1 MDLKIFKDKFFYDNF
16 LINPDK
22 NLSRVKSI
30 LSKLGNPEA
39 TLSNVIHIAGT
50 NGKGST
56 LAFLKSCLIENNYS
70 VNAFVS
76 PHLKTLNER
85 IIIKGSIIDDDSL
98 DQVIRECFS
107 ILGKKKISF
116 FEFMTACAFEL
127 FKRNTSDWSLIEV
140 GMGGSYDATNSIP
153 NKDLSIITPISLDH
167 EIFLGDTIKKIAIE
181 KLGIINHKSTV
192 VFGPQEESLED
203 LIKDNLSQKNSTGFF
218 YGRDWTIKKINKIIK
233 YEDGD
238 NKIEFQSIGL
248 KGDHQIINAGMC
260 IASLKILQKKEK
272 IELNDNQIKDGIAK
286 TFWPG
291 RLMEL
296 SRGLKIINNDSCD
309 IWVDGCH
316 NPAGSNA
323 IAEEIIRMNEKN
335 KKETVLILGMSKD
348 KKIDKFLD
356 NFKGIVREIL
366 VVPIKNRESINF
378 DQVTNASKGMGFNI
392 LEKQSISEALESIAL
407 RDNLRILICGSLYLA
422 AEALLMD

>member
-1 MDLKIFKDKFFYDNF
+1 MDHKIFKDKFFYDNF

-98 DQVIRECFS
+98 DQVIRECLS

-140 GMGGSYDATNSIP
+140 GMGGSHDATNSIP

-167 EIFLGDTIKKIAIE
+167 EIFLGETIKKIATE

-260 IASLKILQKKEK
+260 IASLKILQRKEK

-291 RLMEL
+291 RLTEL
-296 SRGLKIINNDSCD
+296 SRGLKIINNVSCD

-316 NPAGSNA
+316 NPAGSNV

>member
-98 DQVIRECFS
+98 DQVIRECLS
-107 ILGKKKISF
+107 ILDKKKISF

-167 EIFLGDTIKKIAIE
+167 EIFLGETIKKIATE

-203 LIKDNLSQKNSTGFF
+203 LIKDTLSQKNSTGFF
-218 YGRDWTIKKINKIIK
+218 YGKDWTIKKINRIIK

-260 IASLKILQKKEK
+260 IASLKILQRKEK

-291 RLMEL
+291 RLTEL
-296 SRGLKIINNDSCD
+296 SRGLKIINNVSCD

-316 NPAGSNA
+316 NPAGSNV

-392 LEKQSISEALESIAL
+392 LEKQSISEALESIAR

>member
-291 RLMEL
+291 RLTEL

-335 KKETVLILGMSKD
+335 KKETVLILGMSKG

-356 NFKGIVREIL
+356 NFKGIINEIL

-392 LEKQSISEALESIAL
+392 LEKQSISEALESIAR

>member
-1 MDLKIFKDKFFYDNF
+1 MDHKIFKDKFFYDNF

-98 DQVIRECFS
+98 DQVIRECLS

-335 KKETVLILGMSKD
+335 KKETVLILGMSKG

-356 NFKGIVREIL
+356 NFKGIINEIL

-392 LEKQSISEALESIAL
+392 LEKQSIREALESIAR

>member
-16 LINPDK
+16 LINPNK

-98 DQVIRECFS
+98 DQVIRECLS

-140 GMGGSYDATNSIP
+140 GMGGSHDATNSIP

-167 EIFLGDTIKKIAIE
+167 EIFLGETIKKIATE

-203 LIKDNLSQKNSTGFF
+203 LIKDTLSQKNSTGFF
-218 YGRDWTIKKINKIIK
+218 YGKDWTIKKINRIIK

-260 IASLKILQKKEK
+260 IASLKILQRKEK

-291 RLMEL
+291 RLTEL
-296 SRGLKIINNDSCD
+296 SRGLKIINNVSCD

-316 NPAGSNA
+316 NPAGSNV

-392 LEKQSISEALESIAL
+392 LEKQSISEALESIAR

>member
-1 MDLKIFKDKFFYDNF
+1 MDHKIFKDKFFYDNF

-248 KGDHQIINAGMC
+248 KGDHQIINAEMC

-335 KKETVLILGMSKD
+335 KKETVLILGMSKG

-356 NFKGIVREIL
+356 NFKGIINEIL

>member
-98 DQVIRECFS
+98 DQVIRECLS

-140 GMGGSYDATNSIP
+140 GMGGSHDATNSIP

-167 EIFLGDTIKKIAIE
+167 EIFLGETIKKIATE

-203 LIKDNLSQKNSTGFF
+203 LIKDTLSQKNSTGFF
-218 YGRDWTIKKINKIIK
+218 YGKDWTIKKINRIIK

-260 IASLKILQKKEK
+260 IASLKILQRKEK

-291 RLMEL
+291 RLTEL
-296 SRGLKIINNDSCD
+296 SRGLKIINNVSCD

-316 NPAGSNA
+316 NPAGSNV

-335 KKETVLILGMSKD
+335 KKETVLILGMSKG

-392 LEKQSISEALESIAL
+392 LEKQSISEALESIAR

>member
-98 DQVIRECFS
+98 DQVIRECLS

-140 GMGGSYDATNSIP
+140 GMGGSHDATNSIP

-167 EIFLGDTIKKIAIE
+167 EIFLGETIKKIATE

-203 LIKDNLSQKNSTGFF
+203 LIKDTLSQKNSTGFF
-218 YGRDWTIKKINKIIK
+218 YGRDWTIKKINRIIK

-291 RLMEL
+291 RLTEL
-296 SRGLKIINNDSCD
+296 SRGLKIINNVSCD

-316 NPAGSNA
+316 NPAGSNV

-335 KKETVLILGMSKD
+335 KKETVLILGMSKG

-356 NFKGIVREIL
+356 NFKGIINEIL

>member
-1 MDLKIFKDKFFYDNF
+1 MDHKIFKDKFFYDNF

-167 EIFLGDTIKKIAIE
+167 EIFLGETIKKIATE

-291 RLMEL
+291 RLTEL

-335 KKETVLILGMSKD
+335 KKETVLILGMSKG

-356 NFKGIVREIL
+356 NFKGIINEIL

>member
-1 MDLKIFKDKFFYDNF
+1 MDHKIFKDKFFYDNF

-167 EIFLGDTIKKIAIE
+167 EIFLGETIKKIATE

-335 KKETVLILGMSKD
+335 KKETVLILGMSKG

-356 NFKGIVREIL
+356 NFKGIINEIL

>member
-1 MDLKIFKDKFFYDNF
+1 MDHKIFKDKFFYDNF

-291 RLMEL
+291 RLTEL
-296 SRGLKIINNDSCD
+296 SRGLKIINNVSCD

-316 NPAGSNA
+316 NPAGSNV

-356 NFKGIVREIL
+356 NFKGIINEIL

>member
-98 DQVIRECFS
+98 DQVIRECLS

-167 EIFLGDTIKKIAIE
+167 EIFLGETIKKIATE

-203 LIKDNLSQKNSTGFF
+203 LIKDTLSQKNSTGFF
-218 YGRDWTIKKINKIIK
+218 YGKDWTIKKINRIIK

-291 RLMEL
+291 RLTEL
-296 SRGLKIINNDSCD
+296 SRGLKIINNVSCD

-316 NPAGSNA
+316 NPAGSNV

-392 LEKQSISEALESIAL
+392 LEKQSISEALESIAR

>member
-291 RLMEL
+291 RLTEL
-296 SRGLKIINNDSCD
+296 SRGLKIINNVSCD

-316 NPAGSNA
+316 NPAGSNV

-392 LEKQSISEALESIAL
+392 LEKQSISEALESIAR

>member
-1 MDLKIFKDKFFYDNF
+1 MDLKIFKDKFFYNNF
-16 LINPDK
+16 LMNPDK
-22 NLSRVKSI
+22 NLSRIQSL
-30 LSKLGNPEA
+30 LSKLGNPES

-56 LAFLKSCLIENNYS
+56 LAFLKSCLSENNYS

-76 PHLKTLNER
+76 PHLKILNER

-98 DQVIRECFS
+98 DQVIRECLN

-127 FKRNTSDWSLIEV
+127 FKRNSSDWSLIEV

-167 EIFLGDTIKKIAIE
+167 EIFLGETIKKIAIE

-192 VFGPQEESLED
+192 VFGPQEESLGD
-203 LIKDNLSQKNSTGFF
+203 LIKDNLYQKNSIGFF
-218 YGRDWTIKKINKIIK
+218 YGRDWTIKKNNKIIK
-233 YEDGD
+233 YEDHD

-248 KGDHQIINAGMC
+248 KGNHQIINAGMC

-272 IELNDNQIKDGIAK
+272 IELSDNQIKAGISK

-291 RLMEL
+291 RLMQL
-296 SRGLKIINNDSCD
+296 SKGLKIINNGSCD

-316 NPAGSNA
+316 NPAGSNVV
-323 IAEEIIRMNEKN
+323 AEEIIRMNEKN
-335 KKETVLILGMSKD
+335 KKETVLILGMSRD
-348 KKIDKFLD
+348 KKIDKFLN
-356 NFKGIVREIL
+356 NFKGITDEIL
-366 VVPIKNRESINF
+366 VVPIKNRPSINF
-378 DQVTNASKGMGFNI
+378 DQVRDASKGMGFNI
-392 LEKQSISEALESIAL
+392 LEKESISEALESIAI

-422 AEALLMD
+422 GEALLLD

>member
-1 MDLKIFKDKFFYDNF
+1 MDHKIFKDKFFYDNF

-167 EIFLGDTIKKIAIE
+167 EIFLGETIKKIATE

-203 LIKDNLSQKNSTGFF
+203 LIKDTLSQKNSTGFF
-218 YGRDWTIKKINKIIK
+218 YGKDWTIKKINRIIK

-238 NKIEFQSIGL
+238 NKIEFHSIGL

-291 RLMEL
+291 RLTEL
-296 SRGLKIINNDSCD
+296 SRGLKIINNVSCD

-316 NPAGSNA
+316 NPAGSNV

-335 KKETVLILGMSKD
+335 KKETVLILGMSKG

-356 NFKGIVREIL
+356 NFKGIINEIL

>member
-1 MDLKIFKDKFFYDNF
+1 MDHKIFKDKFFYDNF

-98 DQVIRECFS
+98 DQVIRECLS

-335 KKETVLILGMSKD
+335 KKETVLILGMSEG

-356 NFKGIVREIL
+356 NFKGIINEIL

-392 LEKQSISEALESIAL
+392 LEKQSISEALESIAR

>member
-1 MDLKIFKDKFFYDNF
+1 MDHKIFKDKFFYDNF

-98 DQVIRECFS
+98 DQVIRECLS

-335 KKETVLILGMSKD
+335 KKETVLILGMSKG

-356 NFKGIVREIL
+356 NFKGIINEIL

-392 LEKQSISEALESIAL
+392 LEKQSISEALESIAR

>member
-1 MDLKIFKDKFFYDNF
+1 MDHKIFKDKFFYDNF

-309 IWVDGCH
+309 IWLDGCH

-335 KKETVLILGMSKD
+335 KKETVLILGMSKG

-356 NFKGIVREIL
+356 NFKGIINEIL

>member
-98 DQVIRECFS
+98 DQVIRECLS

-153 NKDLSIITPISLDH
+153 NKNLSIITPISLDH
-167 EIFLGDTIKKIAIE
+167 EIFLGETIKKIATE

-218 YGRDWTIKKINKIIK
+218 YGRDWTIKKINRIIK

-238 NKIEFQSIGL
+238 NKIEFKSIGL

-316 NPAGSNA
+316 NPAGSNV

-348 KKIDKFLD
+348 KKIDKFLN
-356 NFKGIVREIL
+356 NFKGIVNEIL
-366 VVPIKNRESINF
+366 FVPIKNRDSINF

-392 LEKQSISEALESIAL
+392 IEKQSISEALESIAR

>member
-39 TLSNVIHIAGT
+39 TLSNIIHIAGT

-98 DQVIRECFS
+98 DQVIRECLS

-140 GMGGSYDATNSIP
+140 GMGGSHDATNSIP

-167 EIFLGDTIKKIAIE
+167 EIFLGETIKKIATE

-203 LIKDNLSQKNSTGFF
+203 LIKDTLSQKNSTGFF
-218 YGRDWTIKKINKIIK
+218 YGKDWTIKKINRIIK

-260 IASLKILQKKEK
+260 IASLKILQRKEK

-291 RLMEL
+291 RLTEL
-296 SRGLKIINNDSCD
+296 SRGLKIINNVSCD

-316 NPAGSNA
+316 NPAGSNV

-392 LEKQSISEALESIAL
+392 LEKQSISEALESIAR

>member
-98 DQVIRECFS
+98 DQVIRECLS
-107 ILGKKKISF
+107 ILDKKKISF

-140 GMGGSYDATNSIP
+140 GMGGSHDATNSIP

-167 EIFLGDTIKKIAIE
+167 EIFLGETIKKIATE

-203 LIKDNLSQKNSTGFF
+203 LIKDTLSQKNSTGFF
-218 YGRDWTIKKINKIIK
+218 YGKDWTIKKINRIIK

-260 IASLKILQKKEK
+260 IASLKILQRKEK

-291 RLMEL
+291 RLTEL
-296 SRGLKIINNDSCD
+296 SRGLKIINNVSCD

-316 NPAGSNA
+316 NPAGSNV

-392 LEKQSISEALESIAL
+392 LEKQSISEALESIAR

>member
-98 DQVIRECFS
+98 DQVIRECLS

-140 GMGGSYDATNSIP
+140 GMGGSHDATNSIP

-167 EIFLGDTIKKIAIE
+167 EIFLGETIKKIATE

-203 LIKDNLSQKNSTGFF
+203 LIKDTLSQKNSTGFF
-218 YGRDWTIKKINKIIK
+218 YGKDWTIKKINRIIK

-260 IASLKILQKKEK
+260 IASLKILQRKEK

-291 RLMEL
+291 RLTEL
-296 SRGLKIINNDSCD
+296 SRGLKIINNVSCD

-316 NPAGSNA
+316 NPAGSNV

-335 KKETVLILGMSKD
+335 KKETVLILGMSKG

-356 NFKGIVREIL
+356 NFKGIINEIL

-392 LEKQSISEALESIAL
+392 LEKQSISEALESIAR

>member
-98 DQVIRECFS
+98 DQVIRECLS

-140 GMGGSYDATNSIP
+140 GMGGSHDATNSIP

-167 EIFLGDTIKKIAIE
+167 EIFLGETIKKIATE

-203 LIKDNLSQKNSTGFF
+203 LIKDTLSQKNSTGFF

-356 NFKGIVREIL
+356 NFKGIINEIV

>member
-22 NLSRVKSI
+22 NLSRVKFI
-30 LSKLGNPEA
+30 LSKLGNPES

-153 NKDLSIITPISLDH
+153 NKNLSIITPISLDH

-291 RLMEL
+291 RLTEL
-296 SRGLKIINNDSCD
+296 SRGLKIINNVSCD

-316 NPAGSNA
+316 NPAGSNV

-356 NFKGIVREIL
+356 NFKGIINEIL

>member
-1 MDLKIFKDKFFYDNF
+1 MDHKIFKDKFFYDNF

-296 SRGLKIINNDSCD
+296 SRELKIINNDSCD

-335 KKETVLILGMSKD
+335 KKETVLILGMSKG

-356 NFKGIVREIL
+356 NFKGIINEIL

>member
-1 MDLKIFKDKFFYDNF
+1 MDHKIFKDKFFYDNF

-98 DQVIRECFS
+98 DQVIRECLS

-218 YGRDWTIKKINKIIK
+218 YGRDCTIKKINKIIK
-233 YEDGD
+233 YKDSD

-335 KKETVLILGMSKD
+335 KKETVLILGMSKG

-356 NFKGIVREIL
+356 NFKGIINEIL

>member
-1 MDLKIFKDKFFYDNF
+1 MDHKIFKDKFFYDNF

-323 IAEEIIRMNEKN
+323 IAEEIIRMNKKN
-335 KKETVLILGMSKD
+335 KKETVLILGMSKG

-356 NFKGIVREIL
+356 NFKGIINEIL

>member
-335 KKETVLILGMSKD
+335 KKETVLILGMSKG

-356 NFKGIVREIL
+356 NFKGIINEIL

-392 LEKQSISEALESIAL
+392 LEKQSISEALESIAR

>member
-98 DQVIRECFS
+98 DQVIRECLS

-140 GMGGSYDATNSIP
+140 GMGGSHDATNSIP

-167 EIFLGDTIKKIAIE
+167 EIFLGETIKKIATE

-203 LIKDNLSQKNSTGFF
+203 LIKDTLSQKNSTGFF
-218 YGRDWTIKKINKIIK
+218 YGKDWTIKKINRIIK

-248 KGDHQIINAGMC
+248 KGDHQIINAGMS

-291 RLMEL
+291 RLTEL
-296 SRGLKIINNDSCD
+296 SRGLKIINNVSCD

-316 NPAGSNA
+316 NPAGSNV

-392 LEKQSISEALESIAL
+392 LEKQSISEALESIAR